1 MKADRMFP
9 NLDYGALMRALAVIY
24 LVLLAAAAYLS
35 RRASR
40 NGGKL
45 GKLRLLPAGADLLPI
60 YTACGLSAAAVAAAL
75 VSLNIAYYAMW
86 ILAVVVFAL
95 AVYYTVKQL

>member
-1 MKADRMFP
+1 MI
-9 NLDYGALMRALAVIY
+9 RAAAVVF
-24 LVLLAAAAYLS
+24 LVLLAAAAYLA
-35 RRASR
+35 RRAGQ

-45 GKLRLLPAGADLLPI
+45 GKVRLLPADADLLPI

-75 VSLNIAYYAMW
+75 ISVNIAYYAMW
-86 ILAVVVFAL
+86 ALAVVVFAL

>member
-1 MKADRMFP
+1 
-9 NLDYGALMRALAVIY
+9 V
-24 LVLLAAAAYLS
+24 
-35 RRASR
+35 
-40 NGGKL
+40 
-45 GKLRLLPAGADLLPI
+45 
-60 YTACGLSAAAVAAAL
+60 AVAAAL